1 MNPIAIWKVTV
12 RQTELRIPLIKYE
25 EHACCYNT
33 KMCNYVLIAAQ
44 GLHVFNEVHIVR
56 VGSNKNEKSY
66 RTENLIYMIIHIN
79 LLEKVKQN

>member
-1 MNPIAIWKVTV
+1 MS
-12 RQTELRIPLIKYE
+12 
-25 EHACCYNT
+25 
-33 KMCNYVLIAAQ
+33 NYVLIAAQ
-44 GLHVFNEVHIVR
+44 GLHVFNEVNTIS